1 MRPGTTKFPLFA
13 GFLAMA
19 HCAPFCAPYRAHP
32 TQPYQCASASM
43 QTGLQGATGH
53 VLPRNPHNPVQGM
66 ALRGAPASRFL
77 RIPPTIFLKGSSMD
91 LLLALVVVLVLIAVL
106 GGIFVHPLF
115 LLVLIFA
122 VLVLVMMSRRNR
134 TLP

>member
-1 MRPGTTKFPLFA
+1 
-13 GFLAMA
+13 
-19 HCAPFCAPYRAHP
+19 
-32 TQPYQCASASM
+32 
-43 QTGLQGATGH
+43 
-53 VLPRNPHNPVQGM
+53 
-66 ALRGAPASRFL
+66 
-77 RIPPTIFLKGSSMD
+77 MD